1 MGLVLS
7 EWTSIDT
14 VLAAPPTDSP
24 HRKGTG
30 SGSGSG
36 LGLETSLR
44 NVKGLTGTSTLLGT
58 GISTV
63 ITILLLLVV
72 VIIIIII
79 IIITIFHTTTTTTT
93 TTRGLQRFR

>member
-24 HRKGTG
+24 HRKGTGSG

-93 TTRGLQRFR
+93 RGLQRFR